1 MDRVL
6 KGARVLAIEDDED
19 ILATYAAIFEM
30 MDTHFSAAP
39 TLAEGMKLAA
49 TRPYD
54 VLLLDRSIGYDS
66 GLTAIPQIRLHA
78 PSLRIIM
85 ATAHRDTDAALEALR
100 AGAHDYLVKPFSAEQ
115 LRIAVARQVE
125 ARRLAGRV
133 EALETQLPAESDPT
147 PVSASPLMRQMLSLA
162 QQVAATDANV
172 LILGESGTGKNV
184 LAKMIHRLSARRDR
198 EFATV
203 NCPSLSAE
211 LLENELFG
219 HRKGAFTGAND
230 SADGR
235 VAKVDGGTLFLDEI
249 GDFPLPL
256 QPKLLRFI
264 QDKEYERVGDP
275 ITRRADVRIV
285 AATNRDLADMVRAG
299 GFRQDLF
306 YRINVVSLTLP
317 ALRDRRED
325 VLGLA
330 EGFVRK
336 FGKAYG
342 RPARGFTDCGR
353 DALMAYPWPG
363 NVRELQNVIERA
375 VILCADDALD
385 RRHLALDISPE
396 AMAPMPGGA
405 IARPAVASAAVVEP
419 MPKSTPATPPMAT
432 PTASPMA
439 PPTAPPMATPTASPM
454 APTAAPPIAEP
465 PEPPSVAAAG
475 EAPSGLLRDAAGQ
488 PMSLD
493 ALEQH
498 QLRAALA
505 QAKTLDEAA
514 RWLGIDASTLYRKR
528 KAYGLK

>member
-6 KGARVLAIEDDED
+6 KGARVLAIEDDGD
-19 ILATYAAIFEM
+19 ILATYAAIFEIT
-30 MDTHFSAAP
+30 DTHFSAAP

-49 TRPYD
+49 TRPFD

-66 GLTAIPQIRLHA
+66 GVTAIPNIQLHA

-85 ATAHRDTDAALEALR
+85 ATAHRETDAALEALR
-100 AGAHDYLVKPFSAEQ
+100 AGAHDYLVKPFSVEQ

-125 ARRLAGRV
+125 ARRLSGRV
-133 EALETQLPAESDPT
+133 EALERQVPADSEPAT
-147 PVSASPLMRQMLSLA
+147 GSASPLMKNVLAMA
-162 QQVAATDANV
+162 QQVATTDANI

-184 LAKMIHRLSARRDR
+184 LARQIHRFSARRDR

-203 NCPSLSAE
+203 NCPSLSAD

-230 SADGR
+230 STEGR

-264 QDKEYERVGDP
+264 QEKEYERVGDP
-275 ITRRADVRIV
+275 TTRRADVRIV
-285 AATNRDLADMVRAG
+285 AATNRDLGEMVRAG
-299 GFRQDLF
+299 AFRQDLF

-325 VLGLA
+325 VLALA
-330 EGFVRK
+330 EGFARR
-336 FGKAYG
+336 FAKAYG

-353 DALMAYPWPG
+353 AALLDYPWPG

-375 VILCADDALD
+375 VILCTEPALD
-385 RRHLALDISPE
+385 RRHLALDLALDILP
-396 AMAPMPGGA
+396 PMPA
-405 IARPAVASAAVVEP
+405 STRVPAQA
-419 MPKSTPATPPMAT
+419 M
-432 PTASPMA
+432 
-439 PPTAPPMATPTASPM
+439 
-454 APTAAPPIAEP
+454 
-465 PEPPSVAAAG
+465 PEPPQAAEPALVAQSSEAPPVEPAPVAAQ
-475 EAPSGLLRDAAGQ
+475 LLRAADGL
-488 PMSLD
+488 PLSLD
-493 ALEQH
+493 ALERCQMM
-498 QLRAALA
+498 AALA
-505 QAKTLDEAA
+505 EAKNLEEAA

>member
-49 TRPYD
+49 TRPFD

-66 GLTAIPQIRLHA
+66 GLTAIPQIHLHA

-133 EALETQLPAESDPT
+133 EALEKQLPVESDLA
-147 PVSASPLMRQMLSLA
+147 PVSASPLMRQMLALA
-162 QQVAATDANV
+162 QQVATTDANV

-184 LAKMIHRLSARRDR
+184 LAKLIHRLSARRERD
-198 EFATV
+198 FATV

-249 GDFPLPL
+249 GDFPLAL

-275 ITRRADVRIV
+275 TTRRADVRIV
-285 AATNRDLADMVRAG
+285 AATNRDLNEMVRAG

-306 YRINVVSLTLP
+306 YRINVVSLTVP
-317 ALRDRRED
+317 SLRERRED
-325 VLGLA
+325 VLALA
-330 EGFVRK
+330 DGFVRK
-336 FGKAYG
+336 FAKAYG
-342 RPARGFTDCGR
+342 RPARGFTECGR
-353 DALMAYPWPG
+353 AALLDYPWPG

-375 VILCADDALD
+375 VILCGDAALD
-385 RRHLALDISPE
+385 RRHLALDIS
-396 AMAPMPGGA
+396 ADALAPMPGGA
-405 IARPAVASAAVVEP
+405 IASPGGASTASAPARTWADTPPASAAMPLHDDVVA
-419 MPKSTPATPPMAT
+419 PAANP
-432 PTASPMA
+432 ASA
-439 PPTAPPMATPTASPM
+439 LADARDAL
-454 APTAAPPIAEP
+454 
-465 PEPPSVAAAG
+465 
-475 EAPSGLLRDAAGQ
+475 APSGPLPPAGDAVAPLLRDAQGQ
-488 PMSLD
+488 PLSLD
-493 ALEQH
+493 ALERR
-498 QLRAALA
+498 QLLAALS
-505 QAKTLDEAA
+505 QAKTLEEAA

>member
-1 MDRVL
+1 MDHVL
-6 KGARVLAIEDDED
+6 KGARVLAIEDDVD
-19 ILATYAAIFEM
+19 ILSTYAAIFEM
-30 MDTHFSAAP
+30 TDTRFSAAP

-49 TRPYD
+49 TRPFD

-66 GLTAIPQIRLHA
+66 GVTAIPSIHMHA
-78 PSLRIIM
+78 PSLRIVM

-133 EALETQLPAESDPT
+133 EALEKQVPADSEPAS
-147 PVSASPLMRQMLSLA
+147 VSSSPLMRQVLSLA
-162 QQVAATDANV
+162 QQVATTDANV

-184 LAKMIHRLSARRDR
+184 LARLIHRLSARREK

-203 NCPSLSAE
+203 NCPSLSAD

-230 SADGR
+230 SAEGR

-275 ITRRADVRIV
+275 TTRRADVRIV
-285 AATNRDLADMVRAG
+285 VATNRDLADMVRAG
-299 GFRQDLF
+299 AFRQDLF
-306 YRINVVSLTLP
+306 YRVNVVSLTLP
-317 ALRDRRED
+317 ALRERRED
-325 VLGLA
+325 VLALA
-330 EGFVRK
+330 EGFARK
-336 FGKAYG
+336 YAKAYG

-353 DALMAYPWPG
+353 EALLAYPWPG

-375 VILCADDALD
+375 VILCADAELD
-385 RRHLALDISPE
+385 RRHLALDLALDTLP
-396 AMAPMPGGA
+396 PMPQG
-405 IARPAVASAAVVEP
+405 AVA
-419 MPKSTPATPPMAT
+419 
-432 PTASPMA
+432 
-439 PPTAPPMATPTASPM
+439 
-454 APTAAPPIAEP
+454 TAAPLTSAPVPAPTPTPAPAPAPVPVPSMESPPAEP
-465 PEPPSVAAAG
+465 R
-475 EAPSGLLRDAAGQ
+475 LLRAPDGQ
-488 PMSLD
+488 PFSLD
-493 ALEQH
+493 MLERR
-498 QLRAALA
+498 QLVAALA
-505 QAKTLDEAA
+505 EAKSLEEAA

-528 KAYGLK
+528 KAFGLN

>member
-1 MDRVL
+1 
-6 KGARVLAIEDDED
+6 
-19 ILATYAAIFEM
+19 
-30 MDTHFSAAP
+30 
-39 TLAEGMKLAA
+39 
-49 TRPYD
+49 
-54 VLLLDRSIGYDS
+54 
-66 GLTAIPQIRLHA
+66 
-78 PSLRIIM
+78 
-85 ATAHRDTDAALEALR
+85 
-100 AGAHDYLVKPFSAEQ
+100 
-115 LRIAVARQVE
+115 
-125 ARRLAGRV
+125 
-133 EALETQLPAESDPT
+133 
-147 PVSASPLMRQMLSLA
+147 MRQMLALA

-198 EFATV
+198 DFATV

-275 ITRRADVRIV
+275 TTRRADVRIV

-299 GFRQDLF
+299 TFRQDLF

-317 ALRDRRED
+317 SLRERRED

-336 FGKAYG
+336 FASAYG

-353 DALMAYPWPG
+353 AALLEYPWPG

-385 RRHLALDISPE
+385 RRHLALDVSLDALP
-396 AMAPMPGGA
+396 
-405 IARPAVASAAVVEP
+405 P
-419 MPKSTPATPPMAT
+419 MPKGAVAAPSSAPPAAMWADVDARPSAIDTLPPQIVAAVSPTPPVSA
-432 PTASPMA
+432 AS
-439 PPTAPPMATPTASPM
+439 
-454 APTAAPPIAEP
+454 AEVP
-465 PEPPSVAAAG
+465 
-475 EAPSGLLRDAAGQ
+475 GLLRDVDGT
-488 PMSLD
+488 PLSLD
-493 ALEQH
+493 ALEQR

>member
-39 TLAEGMKLAA
+39 TLAEGLKLAA
-49 TRPYD
+49 TRPFD

-66 GLTAIPQIRLHA
+66 GITAIPQIHLHA

-133 EALETQLPAESDPT
+133 EALEKQLPADSEPA
-147 PVSASPLMRQMLSLA
+147 PVSASPVMRQMLALA

-184 LAKMIHRLSARRDR
+184 VAKMIHRLSARRDR
-198 EFATV
+198 DFATV

-275 ITRRADVRIV
+275 TTRRADVRIV

-299 GFRQDLF
+299 TFRQDLF

-317 ALRDRRED
+317 SLRERRED

-336 FGKAYG
+336 FATAYG
-342 RPARGFTDCGR
+342 RPARGFTECGR
-353 DALMAYPWPG
+353 AALVDYPWPG

-375 VILCADDALD
+375 VILCGDDALD
-385 RRHLALDISPE
+385 RRHLALDISPD
-396 AMAPMPGGA
+396 ALAPMPKG
-405 IARPAVASAAVVEP
+405 AVAMPSPRPSSSAAF
-419 MPKSTPATPPMAT
+419 SGSPAAT
-432 PTASPMA
+432 TGGTGAGTGADASHASA
-439 PPTAPPMATPTASPM
+439 PWPSPVASVD
-454 APTAAPPIAEP
+454 AALPRSP
-465 PEPPSVAAAG
+465 AG
-475 EAPSGLLRDAAGQ
+475 ELLRDAEGR
-488 PMSLD
+488 PLSLD
-493 ALEQH
+493 ALERR
-498 QLRAALA
+498 QLCAALEHA
-505 QAKTLDEAA
+505 RTLEEAA

>member
-6 KGARVLAIEDDED
+6 KGARVLAIEDDQD
-19 ILATYAAIFEM
+19 VLSTYATIFEM
-30 MDTHFSAAP
+30 MGTHFSAAP
-39 TLAEGMKLAA
+39 TLAEGMNLAA
-49 TRPYD
+49 TRPFD

-66 GLTAIPQIRLHA
+66 GLTAIPQIHLHA

-125 ARRLAGRV
+125 ARRLAGRI
-133 EALETQLPAESDPT
+133 ESLEKQLPEESDPA
-147 PVSASPLMRQMLSLA
+147 PVSSSPLMQQLLGLA

-184 LAKMIHRLSARRDR
+184 LAKLIHRVSARRER

-203 NCPSLSAE
+203 SCPSLSAE

-275 ITRRADVRIV
+275 TTRRADVRIV
-285 AATNRDLADMVRAG
+285 AATNRDLAELVRAG
-299 GFRQDLF
+299 QFRQDLF
-306 YRINVVSLTLP
+306 YRINVVALTLP
-317 ALRDRRED
+317 ALRERRED

-330 EGFVRK
+330 EGFLRR
-336 FGKAYG
+336 FARAYG

-353 DALMAYPWPG
+353 AALLEYPWPG

-375 VILCADDALD
+375 VILCGDEALD
-385 RRHLALDISPE
+385 RRHLALDVV
-396 AMAPMPGGA
+396 ADALAPMPGGA
-405 IARPAVASAAVVEP
+405 VASPAVAPPPGGIAAGGP
-419 MPKSTPATPPMAT
+419 MPAASWSPATAPASAT
-432 PTASPMA
+432 ADPVP
-439 PPTAPPMATPTASPM
+439 
-454 APTAAPPIAEP
+454 AARE
-465 PEPPSVAAAG
+465 
-475 EAPSGLLRDAAGQ
+475 GLIRDAAGE
-488 PMSLD
+488 PLSLD
-493 ALEQH
+493 ALERR
-498 QLRAALA
+498 QLCAALE
-505 QAKTLDEAA
+505 QARTLEEAA
-514 RWLGIDASTLYRKR
+514 RWLGIDTSTLYRRR

>member
-19 ILATYAAIFEM
+19 ILATYAAIFDM
-30 MDTHFSAAP
+30 METHFSAAP

-49 TRPYD
+49 TRPFD

-66 GLTAIPQIRLHA
+66 GLTAIPQIHLHA

-133 EALETQLPAESDPT
+133 EALEKQLPNDGDPA
-147 PVSASPLMRQMLSLA
+147 PVSASPVMRQILALA

-184 LAKMIHRLSARRDR
+184 LAKLIHRLSARRDR
-198 EFATV
+198 DFATV

-275 ITRRADVRIV
+275 TTRRADVRII

-299 GFRQDLF
+299 TFRQDLF

-317 ALRDRRED
+317 SLRERRED
-325 VLGLA
+325 VVGLA

-336 FGKAYG
+336 FATAYG

-353 DALMAYPWPG
+353 AALLEYPWPG

-375 VILCADDALD
+375 VILCGDDALD
-385 RRHLALDISPE
+385 RRHLALDVSID
-396 AMAPMPGGA
+396 ALAPMPKGA
-405 IARPAVASAAVVEP
+405 VAAAVPSPSAPPTWSPPAVVPAAAAADAPSMPAPPEAPDRAEAPASAA
-419 MPKSTPATPPMAT
+419 SRPAIDDGP
-432 PTASPMA
+432 
-439 PPTAPPMATPTASPM
+439 
-454 APTAAPPIAEP
+454 
-465 PEPPSVAAAG
+465 V
-475 EAPSGLLRDAAGQ
+475 LLRDAGGT
-488 PMSLD
+488 PLSLE
-493 ALEQH
+493 ALEQR

-505 QAKTLDEAA
+505 EAKTLDEAA

>member
-6 KGARVLAIEDDED
+6 KGARVLAIEDDQD
-19 ILATYAAIFEM
+19 VLATYATIFEM
-30 MDTHFSAAP
+30 MGTHFSAAP
-39 TLAEGMKLAA
+39 TLAEGMTLAA
-49 TRPYD
+49 TRPFD

-66 GLTAIPQIRLHA
+66 GLTAIPQIHLHA

-125 ARRLAGRV
+125 ARRLAGRI
-133 EALETQLPAESDPT
+133 ESLETQLPQESDPA
-147 PVSASPLMRQMLSLA
+147 PVSSSPLMQQLLGLA

-184 LAKMIHRLSARRDR
+184 LAKLIHRLSARRER

-203 NCPSLSAE
+203 SCPSLSAE

-275 ITRRADVRIV
+275 TTRRADVRIV
-285 AATNRDLADMVRAG
+285 AATNRDLAELVRAG
-299 GFRQDLF
+299 QFRQDLF
-306 YRINVVSLTLP
+306 YRINVVALTLP
-317 ALRDRRED
+317 ALRERRED

-330 EGFVRK
+330 EGFLRR
-336 FGKAYG
+336 FARAYG
-342 RPARGFTDCGR
+342 RPARAFTDCGR
-353 DALMAYPWPG
+353 AALLEYPWPG

-375 VILCADDALD
+375 VILCGDEALD
-385 RRHLALDISPE
+385 RRHLALDVVTD
-396 AMAPMPGGA
+396 ALAPMPGGA
-405 IARPAVASAAVVEP
+405 VASPAVAPPPGGIAAGGP
-419 MPKSTPATPPMAT
+419 MPAASWSPATAPAPAT
-432 PTASPMA
+432 ADPVP
-439 PPTAPPMATPTASPM
+439 
-454 APTAAPPIAEP
+454 AARE
-465 PEPPSVAAAG
+465 
-475 EAPSGLLRDAAGQ
+475 GLIRDAAGE
-488 PMSLD
+488 PLSLD
-493 ALEQH
+493 ALERR
-498 QLRAALA
+498 QLCAALE
-505 QAKTLDEAA
+505 QARTLEEAA
-514 RWLGIDASTLYRKR
+514 RWLGIDASTLYRRR